1 MRHPCPCVRAGVAFS
16 QCGCWVKLSGA
27 HRISRSA
34 PNYLDAPPFHQ
45 ALVFENPDR
54 LVWGGDWPHP
64 RMNGEMPDG
73 GHLLD
78 SFQEWTPDAGVR
90 HRILVTNPARLY
102 GFAD

>member
-1 MRHPCPCVRAGVAFS
+1 
-16 QCGCWVKLSGA
+16 VKLSGA

-54 LVWGGDWPHP
+54 LV
-64 RMNGEMPDG
+64 
-73 GHLLD
+73 
-78 SFQEWTPDAGVR
+78 
-90 HRILVTNPARLY
+90 TNPARLY